1 MENVEDIL
9 FQIEQL
15 LIEGKKQIFGSGVT
29 VDGDEMAS
37 AIARLRESMPSIIAD
52 AQTMIAEED
61 YRTRKTEQE
70 MCRLVQSAQKQA
82 QELVASHTITL
93 NAQRE
98 ADIIMAKA
106 DEYAKRVYESV
117 KNDCNQVLSYVE
129 NTLQQAKD
137 IVTSAKANSNQ

>member
-9 FQIEQL
+9 FQMEQL
-15 LIEGKKQIFGSGVT
+15 LIDGKKQIFGSGVT

-82 QELVASHTITL
+82 QELVSSHTITV

-137 IVTSAKANSNQ
+137 IVSSAKANSNQ